1 LKFEILFEL
10 ESVITMLA
18 NHQYM
23 SVTLQE
29 LSKKV
34 EELEKYLKSLID
46 VNLELIEEE
55 EPEEWEVKDI
65 EERRKDEFLDWKSIE
80 NEL

>member
-1 LKFEILFEL
+1 
-10 ESVITMLA
+10 
-18 NHQYM
+18 M

-34 EELEKYLKSLID
+34 EELEKYLKSLIE

>member
-1 LKFEILFEL
+1 MPITLREL
-10 ESVITMLA
+10 L
-18 NHQYM
+18 
-23 SVTLQE
+23 
-29 LSKKV
+29 KKV
-34 EELEKYLKSLID
+34 EELERYLKSLIE

>member
-1 LKFEILFEL
+1 
-10 ESVITMLA
+10 
-18 NHQYM
+18 M

-34 EELEKYLKSLID
+34 EELERYLKSLIE

-55 EPEEWEVKDI
+55 EPEEWEVEDI

>member
-1 LKFEILFEL
+1 
-10 ESVITMLA
+10 
-18 NHQYM
+18 M
-23 SVTLQE
+23 SITLQE

-34 EELEKYLKSLID
+34 EELEQYLKSLIE

-55 EPEEWEVKDI
+55 EPEEWEIKDI
-65 EERRKDEFLDWKSIE
+65 EERGKDEFLDWNSIE

>member
-1 LKFEILFEL
+1 
-10 ESVITMLA
+10 
-18 NHQYM
+18 M
-23 SVTLQE
+23 SITLQE

-34 EELEKYLKSLID
+34 EELEQYLKSLIE
-46 VNLELIEEE
+46 VNLELIDEE

-65 EERRKDEFLDWKSIE
+65 EERKKDKFLDWKSIE

>member
-1 LKFEILFEL
+1 
-10 ESVITMLA
+10 
-18 NHQYM
+18 M

-34 EELEKYLKSLID
+34 EELERYLKSLIE

-55 EPEEWEVKDI
+55 EPEEWEVEGID
-65 EERRKDEFLDWKSIE
+65 ERRKDEFLDWKLIE

>member
-1 LKFEILFEL
+1 
-10 ESVITMLA
+10 
-18 NHQYM
+18 M

>member
-1 LKFEILFEL
+1 
-10 ESVITMLA
+10 M
-18 NHQYM
+18 
-23 SVTLQE
+23 
-29 LSKKV
+29 KKV
-34 EELEKYLKSLID
+34 EELERYLKSLIE

>member
-1 LKFEILFEL
+1 
-10 ESVITMLA
+10 
-18 NHQYM
+18 M
-23 SVTLQE
+23 SITLQE

-34 EELEKYLKSLID
+34 EKLERYLKSLIE
-46 VNLELIEEE
+46 VNLELIDEE

>member
-1 LKFEILFEL
+1 
-10 ESVITMLA
+10 
-18 NHQYM
+18 M
-23 SVTLQE
+23 SITLQE

-34 EELEKYLKSLID
+34 EELERYLKSLIE
-46 VNLELIEEE
+46 VNLELIDEE

-65 EERRKDEFLDWKSIE
+65 EERKKDKFSDWKSIE

>member
-1 LKFEILFEL
+1 
-10 ESVITMLA
+10 
-18 NHQYM
+18 M

-34 EELEKYLKSLID
+34 EELERYLKSLID

-55 EPEEWEVKDI
+55 EPEEWEIRDI
-65 EERRKDEFLDWKSIE
+65 EMRKKDEFLNWESVR

>member
-1 LKFEILFEL
+1 
-10 ESVITMLA
+10 
-18 NHQYM
+18 M
-23 SVTLQE
+23 SATLQE

>member
-1 LKFEILFEL
+1 
-10 ESVITMLA
+10 
-18 NHQYM
+18 M
-23 SVTLQE
+23 SITLQE

-34 EELEKYLKSLID
+34 EELERYLKSLIE

-55 EPEEWEVKDI
+55 EPDEWEIKDI

>member
-1 LKFEILFEL
+1 
-10 ESVITMLA
+10 
-18 NHQYM
+18 M

-34 EELEKYLKSLID
+34 EELERYLKSLID

-55 EPEEWEVKDI
+55 EPEEWEIKDI
-65 EERRKDEFLDWKSIE
+65 EMRRKDEFLNWESVR

>member
-1 LKFEILFEL
+1 
-10 ESVITMLA
+10 
-18 NHQYM
+18 M

-34 EELEKYLKSLID
+34 EELERYLKSLID

-55 EPEEWEVKDI
+55 EPEGWESKDI
-65 EERRKDEFLDWKSIE
+65 EMRRKDEFLNWESVR

>member
-1 LKFEILFEL
+1 
-10 ESVITMLA
+10 
-18 NHQYM
+18 M

-34 EELEKYLKSLID
+34 KELERYLKSLID

-55 EPEEWEVKDI
+55 EPEEWEIRDI
-65 EERRKDEFLDWKSIE
+65 EMRKKDEFLNWESVR

>member
-1 LKFEILFEL
+1 
-10 ESVITMLA
+10 
-18 NHQYM
+18 M
-23 SVTLQE
+23 SITLQE

-34 EELEKYLKSLID
+34 EELERYLKSLIE
-46 VNLELIEEE
+46 VNLELIDEE

>member
-1 LKFEILFEL
+1 
-10 ESVITMLA
+10 
-18 NHQYM
+18 M

-34 EELEKYLKSLID
+34 EELERYLKSLID

-55 EPEEWEVKDI
+55 EPEEWEIRDI
-65 EERRKDEFLDWKSIE
+65 EMRRKDEFLNWESVR